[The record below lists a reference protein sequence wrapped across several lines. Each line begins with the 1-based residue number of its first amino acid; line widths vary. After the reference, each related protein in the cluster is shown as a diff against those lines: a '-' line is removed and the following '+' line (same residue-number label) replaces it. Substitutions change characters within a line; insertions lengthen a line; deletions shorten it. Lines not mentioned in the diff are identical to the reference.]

1 MMLLLI
7 ISIIISEP
15 NRCPNR
21 KDLIYSNIG
30 CFDVFT
36 GETSSGKSSL
46 VNLMLGKE
54 ILPSFSYVTTFTI
67 CELKYG
73 EKPKIVA
80 HFKDKDPETGEPTKT
95 VSLVKPTG
103 SSQKSYLDQIS
114 PYVDQRGY
122 NLKKVE
128 LFWPHPFL
136 KVILCDTLLLILR
149 IPSKLCKQSLT
160 QINFKQH
167 RTH

>member
-7 ISIIISEP
+7 ISIIIFEP

-30 CFDVFT
+30 RFDVFT

-46 VNLMLGKE
+46 ANLMLGKE
-54 ILPSFSYVTTFTI
+54 ILPSSSDGTTSNI

-73 EKPKIVA
+73 EKPKLVA
-80 HFKDKDPETGEPTKT
+80 HFKDKDPETGERTRTVLLEEPTR
-95 VSLVKPTG
+95 
-103 SSQKSYLDQIS
+103 SSQESYLEQIS
-114 PYVDQRGY
+114 PYVKRGY

-136 KVILCDTLLLILR
+136 KVIFCETLLLILR
-149 IPSKLCKQSLT
+149 IPSNLCKQSLI
-160 QINFKQH
+160 QINFEQH

>member
-7 ISIIISEP
+7 ISIIIFER

-30 CFDVFT
+30 RFDVFT

-54 ILPSFSYVTTFTI
+54 ILPSFSLTTTCNI

-80 HFKDKDPETGEPTKT
+80 HFKDKDPETGGRTRT
-95 VSLVKPTG
+95 VSLEEPTG
-103 SSQKSYLDQIS
+103 SSQRSYLEQIS
-114 PYVDQRGY
+114 PYVDKRSC

-136 KVILCDTLLLILR
+136 KVILCETLLLILR
-149 IPSKLCKQSLT
+149 IPLKLCKQSLI
-160 QINFKQH
+160 QINFEQH

>member
-1 MMLLLI
+1 MMLLI
-7 ISIIISEP
+7 ISIIIFEP

-21 KDLIYSNIG
+21 KDMMYSNIG
-30 CFDVFT
+30 RFDVFI

-54 ILPSFSYVTTFTI
+54 ILPSFSNGTTSTI
-67 CELKYG
+67 CELKHG
-73 EKPKIVA
+73 EKPKLVA
-80 HFKDKDPETGEPTKT
+80 HFKDKDPETGERTRT
-95 VSLVKPTG
+95 VLLEEPTG
-103 SSQKSYLDQIS
+103 SFQKSYLEQIS
-114 PYVDQRGY
+114 PYVDKRGY

-136 KVILCDTLLLILR
+136 KVILCETLLLTLR
-149 IPSKLCKQSLT
+149 IPLKLCKQSPI